1 MSIRSIVN
9 EFAEKDLEKFLE
21 ISRNI
26 SWKNFGKKIKF
37 YVPSFTN
44 YNISYIASQPFS
56 FPSISITGKF
66 CSLNC
71 KHCNGKLLNTMIPV
85 SSPEYL
91 FEVCKN
97 LKNNGAFGC
106 LISGGCSS
114 NGSVPIDEY
123 ITIIGNIKR
132 DLGLKVVVHTGIV
145 NSDTAR
151 KLKKANVDAAML
163 DIIGSNETIQEICR
177 MNACVKDYK
186 KSMKFLQDFQVP
198 FVPHILVGLNY
209 GRIKGEFKAIE
220 IISKYQPS
228 AVILIAFKPIIGTQM
243 EKNKPPIP
251 EDIIRILIS
260 TRLKLPNT
268 PIMLGCIRPMGEHRV
283 KTDILAIKA
292 GVNGIA
298 FPSKEAI
305 HLAKDI
311 GLKISFSP
319 ICCSQY

>member
-1 MSIRSIVN
+1 MSIKSIFSG
-9 EFAEKDLEKFLE
+9 FAEKDFGKFLE
-21 ISRNI
+21 ISRNL

-44 YNISYIASQPFS
+44 YKIPHITSQPYS
-56 FPSISITGKF
+56 FPSISITGNF

-71 KHCNGKLLNTMIPV
+71 KHCNGKLLHTMIPV
-85 SSPEYL
+85 STPKDL
-91 FEVCKN
+91 FNVCKY
-97 LKNNGAFGC
+97 LKAKGAFGC

-123 ITIIGNIKR
+123 TAIIGKIKR

-145 NSDTAR
+145 NSDKAK
-151 KLKKANVDAAML
+151 KLKKASVDTVML
-163 DIIGSNETIQEICR
+163 DIIGSDETIQEICK
-177 MNACVKDYK
+177 MDACVKDYE

-198 FVPHILVGLNY
+198 FAPHILVGLNY
-209 GRIKGEFKAIE
+209 GKIKGEFKAIE
-220 IISKYQPS
+220 IISKYRPS
-228 AVILIAFKPIIGTQM
+228 AVILIAFMPIIGTQM

-260 TRLKLPNT
+260 TRLKLPNI
-268 PIMLGCIRPMGEHRV
+268 PIMLGCARPLGEHRV

-298 FPSKEAI
+298 FPSIEAI
-305 HLAKDI
+305 HLAKDM